1 MAAVAHSPSFAKKV
15 GVPQSVGKDFTAADK
30 GKRFNGTE
38 GSDVKETDYDDM
50 SFSAAWRAAR
60 KDKGAGEV
68 FTYKGKDYSTNTE
81 EEGVGM
87 RRQIPREGK
96 DTSET
101 GPSRGALGKSR
112 AGKTKDETP
121 FLSRGKDQAAGAALS
136 RNPKLSAPKD
146 EPLEESHPEDLLGV
160 GKAVAGLGTAAVLAR
175 RGLPKIL
182 SKMGEIG
189 ANVERRAAAKAAEE
203 AAENSSSRLSRLSKP
218 LKEAS
223 KKSKEASDAYKG
235 SGFRQHT
242 DIKVGDT
249 VKPSYNPNADRGY
262 FKQWNIKA
270 GDKMRTGGKVNP
282 VKAYAKGGSV
292 RGGGCESKGKTK
304 GKFR

>member
-15 GVPQSVGKDFTAADK
+15 GVPQKVGKDFTAADK
-30 GKRFNGTE
+30 GRKFNSGGNDMNPRARFGGGNIKKMAE
-38 GSDVKETDYDDM
+38 GGETTYDGM

-101 GPSRGALGKSR
+101 GPSRGSLGKQLSKTR
-112 AGKTKDETP
+112 AAKAEEETP

-136 RNPKLSAPKD
+136 RNPKLSVPKD
-146 EPLEESHPEDLLGV
+146 EPLEESHPEDLIGV
-160 GKAVAGLGTAAVLAR
+160 GKAVAGLGTAAALTR
-175 RGLPKIL
+175 KYGPKIL
-182 SKMGEIG
+182 SSMTKIG
-189 ANVERRAAAKAAEE
+189 SDVERRAAQKASGEALSNINKRRKAVSVDAFKKQATENNLRKLKAYEDANAE
-203 AAENSSSRLSRLSKP
+203 
-218 LKEAS
+218 
-223 KKSKEASDAYKG
+223 AY
-235 SGFRQHT
+235 
-242 DIKVGDT
+242 
-249 VKPSYNPNADRGY
+249 RG
-262 FKQWNIKA
+262 
-270 GDKMRTGGKVNP
+270 MRTGGK

-292 RGGGCESKGKTK
+292 RGGGCESRGKTK
-304 GKFR
+304 GRMR